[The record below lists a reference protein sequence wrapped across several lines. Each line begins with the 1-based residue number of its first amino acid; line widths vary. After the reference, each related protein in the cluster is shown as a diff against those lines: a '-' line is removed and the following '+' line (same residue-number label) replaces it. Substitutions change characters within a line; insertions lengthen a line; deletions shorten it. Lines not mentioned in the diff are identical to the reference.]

1 VSDIYFET
9 GDNRLMKRPDY
20 RTLQALDAVIR
31 ERGFERAAQKLCI
44 TQSAVSQRIKQLENL
59 FGQPLLVRTVPPR
72 PTEQGQKLLAL
83 LHQVELLE
91 EEWLGNDNIN
101 ENNDTPLL
109 LSLAVNADSLA
120 TWLLPALKSVL
131 VDSPI
136 RLNMQVEDETRTQE
150 RLRRGEVVGAVS
162 IQPQA
167 LPSCLVDRLGALD
180 YLFVASKGFAERY
193 FPNGVTRSA
202 LLKAPAVAFDHL
214 DDMHQAFLQQNFGLP
229 PGSVPCH
236 IVNSSEAF
244 VQLARQG
251 TTCCMIP
258 HLQIEQE
265 LDSGELIDLTPGLFQ
280 RRMLYWHRFA
290 PESRMMRKVTDALLA
305 HGHQVLRQD

>member
-1 VSDIYFET
+1 
-9 GDNRLMKRPDY
+9 MKRPDY
-20 RTLQALDAVIR
+20 RVLQALDAVIR

-44 TQSAVSQRIKQLENL
+44 TQSAVSQRIKQLEYL
-59 FGQPLLVRTVPPR
+59 YGQPLLIRTVPPR

-91 EEWLGNDNIN
+91 DEWLSDEGSV
-101 ENNDTPLL
+101 ESPLQ

-120 TWLLPALKSVL
+120 TWLLPALKPVL
-131 VDSPI
+131 SDSPI
-136 RLNMQVEDETRTQE
+136 RLNLQVEDETRTQE
-150 RLRRGEVVGAVS
+150 RLRLGEVVGAVS

-167 LPSCLVDRLGALD
+167 LPRCLVDQLGALD
-180 YLFVASKGFAERY
+180 YIFVASPDFAARY
-193 FPNGVTRSA
+193 FPHGVTRPA

-214 DDMHQAFLQQNFGLP
+214 DDMHQAFLQQNFDLP

-244 VQLARQG
+244 VQLAKQG

-258 HLQIEQE
+258 HLQIEKE
-265 LDSGELIDLTPGLFQ
+265 LANGELMDLTPGLCQ
-280 RRMLYWHRFA
+280 RRMLYWHRFS
-290 PESRMMRKVTDALLA
+290 PESKIMRGVTDALLSY
-305 HGHQVLRQD
+305 GRQVLRQI

>member
-1 VSDIYFET
+1 
-9 GDNRLMKRPDY
+9 MKRPDY

-72 PTEQGQKLLAL
+72 PTEQGQRLLAL

-91 EEWLGNDNIN
+91 EEWLGNDSST
-101 ENNDTPLL
+101 DGPLL

-120 TWLLPALKSVL
+120 TWLLPALKPVL
-131 VDSPI
+131 ADSPL
-136 RLNMQVEDETRTQE
+136 RLNLQVEDETRTQE

-162 IQPQA
+162 IQPQP

-180 YLFVASKGFAERY
+180 YLFVASPTFAARY
-193 FPNGVTRSA
+193 FPNGVNRSS

-214 DDMHQAFLQQNFGLP
+214 DDMHQAFLQQNFDLP
-229 PGSVPCH
+229 QAACRAIS
-236 IVNSSEAF
+236 
-244 VQLARQG
+244 
-251 TTCCMIP
+251 
-258 HLQIEQE
+258 
-265 LDSGELIDLTPGLFQ
+265 LTRPKPLC
-280 RRMLYWHRFA
+280 
-290 PESRMMRKVTDALLA
+290 S
-305 HGHQVLRQD
+305 

>member
-1 VSDIYFET
+1 
-9 GDNRLMKRPDY
+9 MKRPDY
-20 RTLQALDAVIR
+20 RALQALDAIIR

-44 TQSAVSQRIKQLENL
+44 TQSAVSQRVKQLENL

-91 EEWLGNDNIN
+91 EEWLGSNDGN
-101 ENNDTPLL
+101 EMPLL

-120 TWLLPALKSVL
+120 TWLLPALKPVL
-131 VDSPI
+131 SNSSI
-136 RLNMQVEDETRTQE
+136 RLNLQVEDETRTQE

-162 IQPQA
+162 SQLQP

-180 YLFVASKGFAERY
+180 YLFIASPDFAAQY
-193 FPNGVTRSA
+193 FPNGVTRAA

-214 DDMHQAFLQQNFGLP
+214 DDMHQAFLQFNFDLS

-244 VQLARQG
+244 VQLAKQG

-258 HLQIEQE
+258 HLQIEKE
-265 LDSGELIDLTPGLFQ
+265 LASGELIDLTPGMCQ

-290 PESRMMRKVTDALLA
+290 PESKTMRKVTDALLNY
-305 HGHQVLRQD
+305 GHRVLRQD

>member
-1 VSDIYFET
+1 
-9 GDNRLMKRPDY
+9 MKRPDY

-44 TQSAVSQRIKQLENL
+44 TQSAVSQRIKQLENM

-83 LHQVELLE
+83 LRQVELLE
-91 EEWLGNDNIN
+91 EEWLG
-101 ENNDTPLL
+101 
-109 LSLAVNADSLA
+109 
-120 TWLLPALKSVL
+120 
-131 VDSPI
+131 
-136 RLNMQVEDETRTQE
+136 DETRTQE

-167 LPSCLVDRLGALD
+167 LPSCLVDQLGALD
-180 YLFVASKGFAERY
+180 YLFVASKEFAQRY

-202 LLKAPAVAFDHL
+202 LLKAPVVAFDHL
-214 DDMHQAFLQQNFGLP
+214 DDMHQAFLQQNFDLP

-258 HLQIEQE
+258 HLQIEKE
-265 LDSGELIDLTPGLFQ
+265 LNSGELIDLTPGLFQ

-290 PESRMMRKVTDALLA
+290 PESRMMRRVTDALIDY
-305 HGHQVLRQD
+305 GHKVLRQD